1 MTSTSTG
8 EQSIF
13 SDVASVFVMHNGAWQ
28 SVDGGVSRVNVCHNF
43 STQAFRVLAL
53 SSERKVKG
61 IIFFFF
67 FFFFQIILPQ
77 PTFIQYVVNMWIS
90 SQVHPELL
98 NEACLALLD
107 TSSGAALALNFA
119 HEQACTKFLS
129 TWRASMS
136 LNNRPAAATSVQ
148 PRPGVRASVHPSA
161 SPAAA
166 PVTTSAPGAAPG
178 LAPAAAPRR
187 SSATPAPAPKINA
200 KQRLALAHDA
210 EIDDDASPISFNRA
224 VTRLEEGLKAVLTA
238 AHNSVSNP
246 SYNYDNRAEAAVQ
259 YLHVAMRSLIKLF
272 VSKIVAR
279 RKVKEAQSTKDGATA
294 DKGVIERTMRLTYYE
309 IMNTPTRGVTEEF
322 TLKAAVGIRR
332 RLVLRILAL
341 RLKDDFVG
349 TLYIGQ
355 QMLSAM
361 NAVKLIDPKNTA
373 PATQEGTCLLQ
384 LCATMLALTKQL
396 TRVADGIANFGNI
409 SRDDD
414 YNQIVQDADD
424 DAMTQAFW
432 TECAQNEFPEGAK
445 AYTLNQLVLKLTDDN
460 SYDRKFL
467 ETFTTTYQSFAP
479 PGLLLQK
486 LMERY
491 QVPPT
496 ALDDKRRTAIQLR
509 VAVALKYWCEKY
521 FSHFDETL
529 LQSLA
534 SFLTD
539 YLVKDGHVAMA
550 NALYAFIMNKIKE
563 RDEER
568 AVAFRVPAT
577 IYSQR
582 HKENPHVDALADG
595 LLVRGRRAEDRRD
608 RDDDRLRVVPPG
620 AGARAAQPGVEQP
633 QAQVARAQPARDGGA
648 LDGAVVLDR
657 DVHSRADEARAAR
670 AHAREVHHV
679 WRDAAPAQQLPGADG
694 DAGRPQSGA
703 DSPHEESLVA
713 RVEEAAQG
721 VGRAERPDVVGQR
734 VQGVSRGA
742 RRVAP
747 AGDSVRRRAPD
758 RSVLQGGRQSGQHRR
773 PDQLPQ
779 ARAGV
784 RVDRAHSAL
793 SAGAVRV

>member
-1 MTSTSTG
+1 
-8 EQSIF
+8 
-13 SDVASVFVMHNGAWQ
+13 
-28 SVDGGVSRVNVCHNF
+28 
-43 STQAFRVLAL
+43 
-53 SSERKVKG
+53 
-61 IIFFFF
+61 
-67 FFFFQIILPQ
+67 
-77 PTFIQYVVNMWIS
+77 MWIS

-107 TSSGAALALNFA
+107 TSSGAALSLNFA

-136 LNNRPAAATSVQ
+136 LNNRPAAASLQ
-148 PRPGVRASVHPSA
+148 PRPGVRASVHGGAPVG
-161 SPAAA
+161 AAA
-166 PVTTSAPGAAPG
+166 GGGVAAPAGIVTSAPGAAPG
-178 LAPAAAPRR
+178 LTPAAAAPRR
-187 SSATPAPAPKINA
+187 SSAAAPAPAPKINA

-210 EIDDDASPISFNRA
+210 EIDNDASPISFNRA
-224 VTRLEEGLKAVLTA
+224 VSRLEEGLKAVLTA

-272 VSKIVAR
+272 VSKIVVR
-279 RKVKEAQSTKDGATA
+279 RKAKTGGGEAE
-294 DKGVIERTMRLTYYE
+294 KGVIERTMRLTYYE

-341 RLKDDFVG
+341 RLKDDFSG
-349 TLYIGQ
+349 TLCIGQ

-414 YNQIVQDADD
+414 YNQIQQDTDD

-432 TECAQNEFPEGAK
+432 TECAQGEFPEGAK

-496 ALDDKRRTAIQLR
+496 TFDDKRRTAIQLR

-582 HKENPHVDALADG
+582 HKENPTATLSPMAYWYELDVQKIAEIVTMIDCEWYRQVQAPELLNQAWNNRKLKWRAPNLLAMAARSTALSYWIATCILVQTKLEQRVHMLEKFITFGETLRQLNNYQSLMATLAGLNLAPIHRMKNHWSRVSKKRLKVWDELNDLMSSDNAFKAYRAALDESRLPAIPYVGVHLTDLFFKEDANPDTIDG
-595 LLVRGRRAEDRRD
+595 LINYRKRELVFESIEHIQRFQQ
-608 RDDDRLRVVPPG
+608 VPY
-620 AGARAAQPGVEQP
+620 EFELSD
-633 QAQVARAQPARDGGA
+633 PATTF
-648 LDGAVVLDR
+648 L
-657 DVHSRADEARAAR
+657 
-670 AHAREVHHV
+670 
-679 WRDAAPAQQLPGADG
+679 
-694 DAGRPQSGA
+694 
-703 DSPHEESLVA
+703 
-713 RVEEAAQG
+713 
-721 VGRAERPDVVGQR
+721 
-734 VQGVSRGA
+734 
-742 RRVAP
+742 
-747 AGDSVRRRAPD
+747 RAPP
-758 RSVLQGGRQSGQHRR
+758 SLNEEM
-773 PDQLPQ
+773 LYE
-779 ARAGV
+779 
-784 RVDRAHSAL
+784 L
-793 SAGAVRV
+793 SLYFEPREPKK